1 MSALYLFVFQKSANF
16 SFYISYNDRDYTKGK
31 GNMQNIFSKKDF
43 YSAMLRGRMPIA
55 EAIFIFNGNR
65 GGRLE
70 FYCTPLGTVLC
81 ATVEND
87 SNLKEI
93 KMYDRHSGTFA
104 IQNVF
109 CGDNLIKIDQ
119 GVFVGVSSRLQI
131 EDVIGR
137 DFLIKTDGLSIVARA
152 KMIEKPKVDK
162 HARLVYN

>member
-1 MSALYLFVFQKSANF
+1 M
-16 SFYISYNDRDYTKGK
+16 KGNE
-31 GNMQNIFSKKDF
+31 NMQNIFDKKDF
-43 YSAMLRGRMPIA
+43 YRAMLRGRLPVA
-55 EAIFIFNGNR
+55 EAMFIFNGNR

-81 ATVEND
+81 AVMENGVE
-87 SNLKEI
+87 LREI
-93 KMYDRHSGTFA
+93 KMYDRSRGGFA

-109 CGDNLIKIDQ
+109 CGDNLIKMDD

-137 DFLIKTDGLSIVARA
+137 DFLIKSDGLSIVARA

-162 HARLVYN
+162 RARLVYN

>member
-1 MSALYLFVFQKSANF
+1 
-16 SFYISYNDRDYTKGK
+16 
-31 GNMQNIFSKKDF
+31 MQNIFGKKDF
-43 YSAMLRGRMPIA
+43 YSAMLRGRLPVA
-55 EAIFIFNGNR
+55 EAMFIFNGNR

-93 KMYDRHSGTFA
+93 KMYDKSRGNFT

-109 CGDNLIKIDQ
+109 CGDNLIKIDD

-131 EDVIGR
+131 EDVMGR
-137 DFLIKTDGLSIVARA
+137 DFLIKIDELSIVARA

-162 HARLVYN
+162 RARLVYN

>member
-1 MSALYLFVFQKSANF
+1 
-16 SFYISYNDRDYTKGK
+16 
-31 GNMQNIFSKKDF
+31 MQNIFGKKDF
-43 YSAMLRGRMPIA
+43 YSAMLRGRLPVA
-55 EAIFIFNGNR
+55 EAMFIFNGNR

-81 ATVEND
+81 AVMENGVE
-87 SNLKEI
+87 LREI
-93 KMYDRHSGTFA
+93 KMYDRSRGGFA

-109 CGDNLIKIDQ
+109 CGDNLIKMDD

-137 DFLIKTDGLSIVARA
+137 DFLIKSDGLSIVARA

-162 HARLVYN
+162 RARLVYN

>member
-1 MSALYLFVFQKSANF
+1 
-16 SFYISYNDRDYTKGK
+16 
-31 GNMQNIFSKKDF
+31 MQNIFGKKDF
-43 YSAMLRGRMPIA
+43 YSAMLRGRLPVA

-81 ATVEND
+81 AVMENGVE
-87 SNLKEI
+87 LREI
-93 KMYDRHSGTFA
+93 KMYDKSRGGFA

-109 CGDNLIKIDQ
+109 CGDNLVKMDD

-137 DFLIKTDGLSIVARA
+137 DFLIKSDGLSIVARA

-162 HARLVYN
+162 RARLVYN

>member
-1 MSALYLFVFQKSANF
+1 
-16 SFYISYNDRDYTKGK
+16 
-31 GNMQNIFSKKDF
+31 MQNIFGKKDF
-43 YSAMLRGRMPIA
+43 YSAMLRGRLPVA
-55 EAIFIFNGNR
+55 EAMFIFNGNR

-81 ATVEND
+81 AVMENGVE
-87 SNLKEI
+87 LREI
-93 KMYDRHSGTFA
+93 KMYDKSRGGFA

-109 CGDNLIKIDQ
+109 CGDNLVKMDD

-137 DFLIKTDGLSIVARA
+137 DFLIKSDGLSIVARA

-162 HARLVYN
+162 RARLVYN

>member
-1 MSALYLFVFQKSANF
+1 M
-16 SFYISYNDRDYTKGK
+16 KGK
-31 GNMQNIFSKKDF
+31 GNMQNIFGKKDF
-43 YSAMLRGRMPIA
+43 YRAILRGRLPIA
-55 EAIFIFNGNR
+55 EAMFIFNGNK

-70 FYCTPLGTVLC
+70 FFCTPLGTVLC

-93 KMYDRHSGTFA
+93 KMYDKSSGGFA

-109 CGDNLIKIDQ
+109 CGDNLIKIDT

-137 DFLIKTDGLSIVARA
+137 DFLIKTETLSIIARA
-152 KMIEKPKVDK
+152 QMIAKPTVDK
-162 HARLVYN
+162 RTRLVYN

>member
-1 MSALYLFVFQKSANF
+1 
-16 SFYISYNDRDYTKGK
+16 
-31 GNMQNIFSKKDF
+31 MQNIFSKKDF
-43 YSAMLRGRMPIA
+43 YSAMLRGRLPVA
-55 EAIFIFNGNR
+55 EAMFIFNGNR

-81 ATVEND
+81 AVMENGVE
-87 SNLKEI
+87 LREI
-93 KMYDRHSGTFA
+93 KMYDKSRGGFA

-109 CGDNLIKIDQ
+109 CGDNLIKMDD
-119 GVFVGVSSRLQI
+119 GVFIGVSSRLQI

-137 DFLIKTDGLSIVARA
+137 DFLIKSDGLSIVARA

>member
-1 MSALYLFVFQKSANF
+1 
-16 SFYISYNDRDYTKGK
+16 
-31 GNMQNIFSKKDF
+31 MQNIFGKKDF
-43 YSAMLRGRMPIA
+43 YSAMLRGRLPVA
-55 EAIFIFNGNR
+55 EAMFIFNGNR

-81 ATVEND
+81 AVMENG
-87 SNLKEI
+87 LELREI
-93 KMYDRHSGTFA
+93 KMYDRSRGGFA

-109 CGDNLIKIDQ
+109 CGDNLIKMDD

-137 DFLIKTDGLSIVARA
+137 DFLIKSDGLSIVARA

-162 HARLVYN
+162 RARLVYN